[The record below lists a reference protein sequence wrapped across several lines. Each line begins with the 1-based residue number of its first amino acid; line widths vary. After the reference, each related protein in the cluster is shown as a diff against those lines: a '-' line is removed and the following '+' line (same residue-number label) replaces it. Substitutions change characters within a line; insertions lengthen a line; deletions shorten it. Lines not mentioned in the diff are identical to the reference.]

1 MRSAP
6 LLLIL
11 LAGCN
16 GPAAV
21 SQTGRYDVG
30 RAATAD
36 EIAAVDDS
44 VFPDGRGLPA
54 GHGTAREGKPLFAA
68 LCASCHGPN
77 GEGND
82 DYPQLVGG
90 RDTLGSPKPVL
101 TVGSYW
107 PYSTT
112 VWDYVHRA
120 MPYVGPGALTPDQV
134 YALTAF
140 LLHANGIITEEA
152 VLDERRLPAVQMP
165 NRNGFTADR
174 RPDVSSR

>member
-1 MRSAP
+1 V
-6 LLLIL
+6 LLLVA

-16 GPAAV
+16 GRPAV
-21 SQTGRYDVG
+21 PRSGRYDVG
-30 RAATAD
+30 RVATAD

-44 VFPDGRGLPA
+44 IFPDGRGLPR

-90 RDTLGSPKPVL
+90 RGTLGSAQPQL

-107 PYSTT
+107 PYATT
-112 VWDYVHRA
+112 VWDYIHRA
-120 MPYVGPGALTPDQV
+120 MPYVGAGALTQDQV

-140 LLHANGIITEEA
+140 LLHSNGIIAEDA
-152 VLDERRLPAVQMP
+152 VLDERTLPSVQMP
-165 NRNGFTADR
+165 NRNGFIPDQ
-174 RPDVSSR
+174 RPDVAPR